1 MLKKYF
7 PEDEYSN
14 LPCGAVVFRCGK
26 ELEIVYANEYYY
38 NNFSNGNTDTLN
50 ICDEDRSVI
59 RKVSEK
65 IIGTDRAEVY
75 YKCAGG
81 DIKAVC
87 MSVSPYSDGNLLGI
101 LLDDTMHYNMI
112 SKLHN
117 ERNQY
122 AMVIS
127 ASKNLVFEHNI
138 IENTSV
144 LYVPIPGSNEIETL
158 EIENHEEYML
168 SEMVHPKDRKSF
180 SEDVYNDKKHIL
192 SVRIKLP
199 KTSVWRWCR
208 MNRHFDYDKAGNI
221 VRIYGT
227 LSDIEEEK
235 KQESE
240 LKKQFEIDPDLKIY
254 NRNAAVKKINEYLAN
269 NPDSRDY
276 ALFVLDIDD
285 FKSVNDTYGHLY
297 GDAVIAKTA
306 EILKETIGDEGI
318 VGRYGGDEFF
328 AFSYTADSKKIAQIG
343 NKINENMKTVRMP
356 DDKSIT
362 CSVGIA
368 LGTVCKEH
376 PAYKDMFVYAD
387 KALYRVKS
395 SGKAHWVIYDEN
407 MAENMGRAISYEAEN
422 DISSEELLE
431 TRDLM
436 KVFLE
441 LAAAAKTSDA
451 AIYGIIRYVAEK
463 FNVDWFQIM
472 QVNCKD
478 DLITIKYEWCNDP
491 GFNNNA
497 GRSGYYAHSDLMRFR
512 EYFARNSV
520 FVVCHENIEGFSM
533 KFQREFEKN
542 MRYAVIYNANV
553 TSNDS
558 FYMFVCTRFDKT
570 NEWEENETLELNA
583 ATKLMTMYVSQAN
596 KETENE
602 RRYKNML
609 DFERKTGLYNPQ
621 KFYEQMGRLRKIAAE
636 KNEKVAVI
644 HTDISN
650 FLAFN
655 MKFGTLEGDK
665 VIIDYADHIPGNEKP
680 EERTVV
686 HLDGTDIFMTALRIK
701 GGGKTVAEETEQ
713 INRDFCEKENKKFPG
728 ANLIVKSGVY
738 VLKEDD
744 IGGDGFDRALFAKRS
759 VKNFTESFCALYE
772 DK

>member
-1 MLKKYF
+1 MKKYF
-7 PEDEYSN
+7 PEDEYGN
-14 LPCGAVVFRCGK
+14 LPCGAAVFRYGGK
-26 ELEIVYANEYYY
+26 LEIVYANEYYY
-38 NNFSNGNTDTLN
+38 RNFSNGNTETLN
-50 ICDEDRSVI
+50 VCAADKSFV
-59 RKVSEK
+59 RKACEELA
-65 IIGTDRAEVY
+65 GTDKAEVH
-75 YKCAGG
+75 YKCAG
-81 DIKAVC
+81 DNIKAVC
-87 MSVSPYSDGNLLGI
+87 MSVSRYSDGTVLGI
-101 LLDDTMHYNMI
+101 LLDDTKRYTMI
-112 SKLHN
+112 SKLRN
-117 ERNQY
+117 ERNRY

-138 IENTSV
+138 AENTSV
-144 LYVPIPGSNEIETL
+144 LYAPVPGSSEIETV
-158 EIENHEEYML
+158 EIENHEECML
-168 SEMVHPKDRKSF
+168 NEMIHPKDRELF
-180 SEDVYNDKKHIL
+180 AADMYNDKKQIL
-192 SVRIKLP
+192 SARMKLP
-199 KTSVWRWCR
+199 GSSAWSWRR
-208 MNRHFDYDKAGNI
+208 VNRHFEYDKAGNI

-235 KQESE
+235 KQETE
-240 LKKQFEIDPDLKIY
+240 LRKQFEIDPDLKIY
-254 NRNAAVKKINEYLAN
+254 NRNAAVKKIDEYLSN
-269 NPDSRDY
+269 NPNDRDY
-276 ALFVLDIDD
+276 SLFVLDIDD

-297 GDAVIAKTA
+297 GDAVIAKVA
-306 EILKETIGDEGI
+306 EILKEIAGDKGV

-328 AFSYTADSKKIAQIG
+328 AFFHTADSEKISQIG
-343 NKINENMKTVRMP
+343 NRINEDMKKVRMP

-368 LGTVCKEH
+368 PGTLYKER
-376 PAYKDMFVYAD
+376 PAYKDMFVHAD
-387 KALYRVKS
+387 KALYSVKS
-395 SGKAHWVIYDEN
+395 NGKAHWEIYDDN
-407 MAENMGRAISYEAEN
+407 MEETAGHAISYEADNEV
-422 DISSEELLE
+422 DSEELLE
-431 TRDLM
+431 SRDLM

-441 LAAAAKTSDA
+441 LAAGAKTSDA

-463 FNVDWFQIM
+463 FKVDWFQIM
-472 QVNCKD
+472 QLNCKE
-478 DLITIKYEWCNDP
+478 DLITIKYEWCKDP
-491 GFNNNA
+491 DFRNNA

-512 EYFARNSV
+512 KYFSNHPV
-520 FVVCHENIEGFSM
+520 FLICPENIEGFSM

-542 MRYAVIYNANV
+542 MRYAVLYNANV
-553 TSNDS
+553 TSDDS

-570 NEWEENETLELNA
+570 NVWEEKETLELNA

-602 RRYKNML
+602 RRYKNMV
-609 DFERKTGLYNPQ
+609 DFEKKTGLYNPQ

-636 KNEKVAVI
+636 KNERVAVI

-655 MKFGTLEGDK
+655 MKFGILEGDK
-665 VIIDYADHIPGNEKP
+665 IIVAYANHIPGNDKP
-680 EERTVV
+680 EERIVS

-701 GGGKTVAEETEQ
+701 DGGKAIAEETER
-713 INRDFCEKENKKFPG
+713 INRDFCEKKNKDFPG